1 MKKMF
6 DLMMQKKWLLL
17 VLAIVVVAALV
28 IGIVAVTGCGEKDP
42 NPTEGT
48 SNMGVTDPTGTT
60 GGNGDNTDPTDPEV
74 PGVTDPE
81 VPGVTDPTG
90 TPENPAKPDNPEKPD
105 DYVEPTGPEVTIPEP
120 TEPEEKPDVKPP
132 VDDPDVGDEIDF
144 GGYTMGTLTADVW
157 KSWDGDTREAFVDE
171 FYGIATP
178 EERHNFTVQTKYN
191 GYTCGVEK
199 HTCTSDGDHENFM
212 AELARG
218 CEYCGKSDCVSF
230 WQYDSFS
237 LFQYTD
243 CTKCPEYDIHK
254 DPGEYCQTCGMV
266 KGTEGCIQFIQA
278 ANCPAC
284 GEWVEAWTC
293 HHCEKD

>member
-1 MKKMF
+1 MRKMF
-6 DLMMQKKWLLL
+6 EKTKLMRSCLAL
-17 VLAIVVVAALV
+17 VMAAALLTGV
-28 IGIVAVTGCGEKDP
+28 VAVTGCAEKDP

-48 SNMGVTDPTGTT
+48 SHVGVTDPTGTT

-74 PGVTDPE
+74 PD
-81 VPGVTDPTG
+81 VTDPTG
-90 TPENPAKPDNPEKPD
+90 TPENPTQPSDPEKPD
-105 DYVEPTGPEVTIPEP
+105 DYVEPTEPDVTVPEP
-120 TEPEEKPDVKPP
+120 TEPQETPDVKPP
-132 VDDPDVGDEIDF
+132 VDDPDVGEEIDF

-157 KSWDGDTREAFVDE
+157 KSWDGDTRKAFVDE

-199 HTCTSDGDHENFM
+199 HTCTSEGAHENFM
-212 AELARG
+212 AEPARG

-243 CTKCPEYDIHK
+243 FTKCPEYDIHK
-254 DPGEYCQTCGMV
+254 DPSEYCQTCGLV
-266 KGTEGCIQFIQA
+266 KGPDGCIQFIQA

-284 GEWVEAWTC
+284 GEWVESWTC

>member
-1 MKKMF
+1 MKKF
-6 DLMMQKKWLLL
+6 FEKKWLVLSCLAIL
-17 VLAIVVVAALV
+17 VLALV
-28 IGIVAVTGCGEKDP
+28 IGIVALTGGGEKDP

-48 SNMGVTDPTGTT
+48 SNVGVTDPTGTT

-74 PGVTDPE
+74 PD
-81 VPGVTDPTG
+81 VPDVTDPTG
-90 TPENPAKPDNPEKPD
+90 TPENPTQPSDPEKPD
-105 DYVEPTGPEVTIPEP
+105 DYVEPTEPDVTVPEP
-120 TEPEEKPDVKPP
+120 TEPQETPDVKPP
-132 VDDPDVGDEIDF
+132 VDDPDVGEEIDF

-157 KSWDGDTREAFVDE
+157 KSWDGDTRKAFVDE

-191 GYTCGVEK
+191 GYTCDVEK
-199 HTCTSDGDHENFM
+199 HTCTSEEFHEDFM

-243 CTKCPEYDIHK
+243 FTKCPEYDIHK
-254 DPGEYCQTCGMV
+254 DPSEYCQTCGMV
-266 KGTEGCIQFIQA
+266 KGVDGCIQFIRA
-278 ANCPAC
+278 KNCPFC
-284 GEWVEAWTC
+284 SEWVEAWTC